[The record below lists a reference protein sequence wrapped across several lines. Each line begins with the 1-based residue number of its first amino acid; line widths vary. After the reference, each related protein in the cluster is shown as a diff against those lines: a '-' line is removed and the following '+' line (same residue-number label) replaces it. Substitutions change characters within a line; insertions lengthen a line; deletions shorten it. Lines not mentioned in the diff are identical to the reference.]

1 MEPSTQSATEGT
13 ARAVPAATQYLP
25 PPRPGA
31 PAGETDGARLPPSTA
46 GEGGGNTAGGAGST
60 AGISG
65 TDHTWSRASLA
76 ALAGT
81 AVLLAGA
88 VLTHTVMLFLTLAP
102 PNVLT
107 VRHRGA
113 VNAYVQPEF
122 GQDWKLF
129 APNPKQRNDSIG
141 VRLRTSG
148 SDGGRR
154 VSPWLNLT
162 ARDVAQIQG
171 HPAPSHV
178 HQNMLRSAWDNS
190 ESWLGPNDRPKG
202 VRGAVAAAYLKRV
215 VLQRVGRQWKGER
228 ITEIQIAGRYELV
241 PPPSWSSEEASDTT
255 TYRVLPWWPVTDQD
269 YKGL

>member
-13 ARAVPAATQYLP
+13 TRAVPATQYLP
-25 PPRPGA
+25 PPRPGTT
-31 PAGETDGARLPPSTA
+31 PAGEADGACLAPS
-46 GEGGGNTAGGAGST
+46 AGS
-60 AGISG
+60 ADVPGG
-65 TDHTWSRASLA
+65 TPVTEVADSAPRWSRTSLA

-88 VLTHTVMLFLTLAP
+88 VLTHSVMLFLTLAP

-107 VRHRGA
+107 VRHRGT
-113 VNAYVQPEF
+113 VDAYVQPEF

-141 VRLRTSG
+141 VRLRTAG
-148 SDGGRR
+148 SDGSRG
-154 VSPWLNLT
+154 VSPWINLT
-162 ARDVAQIQG
+162 ARDVAVIQG

-178 HQNMLRSAWDNS
+178 HQNMLRIAWDNS
-190 ESWLGPNDRPKG
+190 ESWHGPNDRPKG

-215 VLQRVGRQWKGER
+215 VLQRIGRRWKDER
-228 ITEIQIAGRYELV
+228 ITGIQIAGRYEMV